1 MMILDITTGRL
12 QWVNAGH
19 PAPLLIR
26 DRAVLDRLEGP
37 TTLPVGFGGQEPVV
51 SERMLQP
58 GDRLLCFTDGLI
70 EEHHRRGSVRR
81 GAARRVDQPD
91 PPRPHRGTGG
101 GTSALP
107 RPETGTRRHHDRR
120 RDHPP
125 HRVARRRR
133 RSPRRPRLAR
143 NDAPAP
149 SLKPAA
155 DLDFRTQGR
164 CQADRRAAI
173 PWMRKGWWRRMR
185 RTRAVRPRNR

>member
-70 EEHHRRGSVRR
+70 EEHH
-81 GAARRVDQPD
+81 
-91 PPRPHRGTGG
+91 TGG
-101 GTSALP
+101 RQFGGSSPSSGPTGSSTTAP
-107 RPETGTRRHHDRR
+107 RYGRWYE
-120 RDHPP
+120 
-125 HRVARRRR
+125 
-133 RSPRRPRLAR
+133 RSPTP
-143 NDAPAP
+143 
-149 SLKPAA
+149 
-155 DLDFRTQGR
+155 
-164 CQADRRAAI
+164 
-173 PWMRKGWWRRMR
+173 
-185 RTRAVRPRNR
+185 